1 MDRNLS
7 YAAPGNTGASAGKIL
22 PPQAS
27 ANPSLAPADLWVDV
41 IPPLTLPKAPNLDTH
56 RQPTIVPTSPEHP
69 KIDAAQD
76 SPDPTNQP
84 LLEDSTSR
92 VPEPLEESLDKMV
105 IRIQGR
111 TLEEYFPSGD
121 APRIYS
127 DSDLQNISK
136 LLKAGG
142 RYSWSEVPRI
152 YTVLRII
159 AELQAI
165 ELFLDQGITDIW
177 FPFSFPSLPK
187 ALGSTVQGNFLDAQR
202 VVLTKGLDFETDENR
217 EHAHFGRGEAL
228 PFKVENE
235 LGAGNFSQ
243 VHKITSLISKRAY
256 ARKQFRRGSGPRSKA
271 EIKNFKNELQ
281 ILKKIR
287 HHHCV
292 ELV

>member
-1 MDRNLS
+1 MS
-7 YAAPGNTGASAGKIL
+7 YAAPGNTGTSAGNFD

-27 ANPSLAPADLWVDV
+27 EDPSLASADLSVDV
-41 IPPLTLPKAPNLDTH
+41 IPPLTLSKAPNLDTRH
-56 RQPTIVPTSPEHP
+56 QPTVVSTSSEHP

-84 LLEDSTSR
+84 LIKDRTSS
-92 VPEPLEESLDKMV
+92 VPDPLEESLEKMV

-136 LLKAGG
+136 LLKSGG

-159 AELQAI
+159 GEHQAI

-177 FPFSFPSLPK
+177 FPFSFASLPK
-187 ALGSTVQGNFLDAQR
+187 ALGSTVQGNFLDAQK
-202 VVLTKGLDFETDENR
+202 VVLTKGLDFEKDENR
-217 EHAHFGRGEAL
+217 DHAHFGRGDAL

-235 LGAGNFSQ
+235 LGAGNYSQ
-243 VHKITSLISKRAY
+243 VHKITSLVSKRAY
-256 ARKQFRRGSGPRSKA
+256 ARKQFRRGTGPRSEA
-271 EIKNFKNELQ
+271 DIKNFKNELQ
-281 ILKKIR
+281 ILKKIH

>member
-7 YAAPGNTGASAGKIL
+7 DVAPGNTGGTIL

-27 ANPSLAPADLWVDV
+27 GDPSLAPADFWLDV
-41 IPPLTLPKAPNLDTH
+41 IPPLTLSKAPDLDT
-56 RQPTIVPTSPEHP
+56 RPQPTIVPTSSEHP

-84 LLEDSTSR
+84 LIKDSTSS

-111 TLEEYFPSGD
+111 TLEEYFPPGD

-136 LLKAGG
+136 LLKSGG
-142 RYSWSEVPRI
+142 RYSWSEAPRI

-159 AELQAI
+159 GELQAI
-165 ELFLDQGITDIW
+165 EIFLDQGIADIW
-177 FPFSFPSLPK
+177 FPFSLASLPK

-202 VVLTKGLDFETDENR
+202 VVLTKGLDFEKDENR
-217 EHAHFGRGEAL
+217 KHAHFGRGDAL

-235 LGAGNFSQ
+235 LGTGNFSQ

-256 ARKQFRRGSGPRSKA
+256 ARKQFRRGTGPRSEA
-271 EIKNFKNELQ
+271 DIKNFKNELQ
-281 ILKKIR
+281 ILKKIH

>member
-1 MDRNLS
+1 MDRGLS
-7 YAAPGNTGASAGKIL
+7 YAAPGNTGASAGKFN

-27 ANPSLAPADLWVDV
+27 AGPSLAAADLSVDV
-41 IPPLTLPKAPNLDTH
+41 NPPLTLSTAPNLDTRH
-56 RQPTIVPTSPEHP
+56 QPTIVPTSSEHP

-84 LLEDSTSR
+84 LIKDRTSS
-92 VPEPLEESLDKMV
+92 VSEPLEESLEKMV

-121 APRIYS
+121 APRLYS
-127 DSDLQNISK
+127 DFDLQNISK
-136 LLKAGG
+136 LLKSGG
-142 RYSWSEVPRI
+142 RHSWSEVPRI

-159 AELQAI
+159 GELQAI

-177 FPFSFPSLPK
+177 FPFSFASLPK
-187 ALGSTVQGNFLDAQR
+187 ALGSTFQGNFLDAQR
-202 VVLTKGLDFETDENR
+202 VVLTKGLDFEKDENR
-217 EHAHFGRGEAL
+217 EHAHFGRGDAL

-235 LGAGNFSQ
+235 LGAGNYSQ
-243 VHKITSLISKRAY
+243 VHKITSLISMRAY
-256 ARKQFRRGSGPRSKA
+256 ARKQFRRGNGPRSEA
-271 EIKNFKNELQ
+271 EIKNFKTELQ
-281 ILKKIR
+281 ILKKIH